1 MKDGWIVDFWSAVFG
16 VLSKISVFNFIRV
29 VTRSGAPSYGFVEAY
44 VLVHTL
50 LAFVT
55 LVIATINHSKPVSW
69 LLLIL
74 VLYGSLRVFE
84 TIIYQINVLLFDEY
98 RAFKAGKEYKVR
110 SFRRLV
116 LLLLHNYLEVL
127 CWFGVFY
134 TFFYRSG
141 DLTIPAQN
149 VEFFTIF
156 RESLLMM
163 ISFSPERN
171 EPMTSLGMFVIT
183 VHSFVG
189 IFMTVIVLAR
199 FLALLPA
206 PESKDAM
213 DNRKE

>member
-1 MKDGWIVDFWSAVFG
+1 MKDSWIVDFWSNIFWYLG
-16 VLSKISVFNFIRV
+16 KLSLFTLIRAIGGRP
-29 VTRSGAPSYGFVEAY
+29 TSY
-44 VLVHTL
+44 
-50 LAFVT
+50 AFVDLYVMANALVALAT
-55 LVIATINHSKPVSW
+55 LIIASLRHAEPVGW
-69 LLLIL
+69 LLI
-74 VLYGSLRVFE
+74 VFVCYGVARVFE
-84 TIIYQINVLLFDEY
+84 IVVYQVNVLLFDEY
-98 RAFKAGKEYKVR
+98 RAFQENREYKVR

-134 TFFYRSG
+134 LFFYRSG
-141 DLTIPAQN
+141 DLKLTQP

-163 ISFSPERN
+163 IAFSPERN
-171 EPMTSLGMFVIT
+171 DPTTALGVLALT

-206 PESKDAM
+206 PASRDDM
-213 DNRKE
+213 DNRKH